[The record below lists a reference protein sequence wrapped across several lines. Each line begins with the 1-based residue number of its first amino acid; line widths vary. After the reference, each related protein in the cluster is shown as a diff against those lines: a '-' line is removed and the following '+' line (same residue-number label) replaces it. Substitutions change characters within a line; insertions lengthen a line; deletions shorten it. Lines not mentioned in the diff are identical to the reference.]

1 MNNKDKPEA
10 LITPVNI
17 QESAVEYSPSID
29 PKELEMLYDPEFMK
43 RFEKAEADI
52 ANGACRK
59 WDDVKR
65 KVRRCNGNGL

>member
-10 LITPVNI
+10 LATPANV
-17 QESAVEYSPSID
+17 QESAVGYSSPIA
-29 PKELEMLYDPEFMK
+29 PEELDMLNAPEFMK

-52 ANGACRK
+52 ANGTCRK

-65 KVRRCNGNGL
+65 KI

>member
-1 MNNKDKPEA
+1 MNNKNKPEA
-10 LITPVNI
+10 SATPANV
-17 QESAVEYSPSID
+17 QEIAVGYDPSID
-29 PKELEMLYDPEFMK
+29 LEELEMLNDPEFMK

>member
-10 LITPVNI
+10 SATPANV
-17 QESAVEYSPSID
+17 QESAVGYKPSID
-29 PKELEMLYDPEFMK
+29 LEEREMLNDPEFMK

-52 ANGACRK
+52 TNGACRK

-65 KVRRCNGNGL
+65 KVQR

>member
-1 MNNKDKPEA
+1 MNNKNKPEA
-10 LITPVNI
+10 QATPANT
-17 QESAVEYSPSID
+17 QESAVGYSPFID
-29 PKELEMLYDPEFMK
+29 PEELEMLNDPEFMK

-65 KVRRCNGNGL
+65 KIQG

>member
-10 LITPVNI
+10 LGTPANV
-17 QESAVEYSPSID
+17 QESAVGYNPSID
-29 PKELEMLYDPEFMK
+29 PEELEMLNDPEFMK
-43 RFEKAEADI
+43 RFEKAETDI

-65 KVRRCNGNGL
+65 KVQR